1 MIKQVV
7 FLKARDGIEP
17 RDFIDRYE
25 TGHAPLVQS
34 LLPYFS
40 AYHRSY
46 VLPGGMLSRDPGRQA
61 ASRPDFD
68 VVTEIWYKDDATL
81 KALATT
87 LENDGVA
94 KQIQQSEAALFDQA
108 CLFECDE
115 FVTPETMLQPRPAG
129 HVGRPAIK
137 LIGLIRKKAGM
148 SRDAFIRRYEDGHCP
163 LALSILT
170 KDDKPAFAG
179 YRRSFP
185 KADAQPPSA
194 AIPSPQV
201 EPFFDVMVE
210 VWFWNEAD
218 FEHFQLHRADPKVD
232 AIVTEDEAQL
242 FDRASII
249 MLAVEEHV
257 SDIEI

>member
-1 MIKQVV
+1 MIKQLV
-7 FLKARDGIEP
+7 FLKARDGIET
-17 RDFIDRYE
+17 RTFIDRYE
-25 TGHAPLVQS
+25 TGHVPLVQS

-46 VLPGGMLSRDPGRQA
+46 VLPGAMLSRDPSRQA
-61 ASRPDFD
+61 ASKPDFD
-68 VVTEIWYKDDATL
+68 VVTEIWYEDGDKLT
-81 KALATT
+81 ALAAAI
-87 LENDGVA
+87 EDDGIA
-94 KQIQQSEAALFDQA
+94 TAIRNSEAALFDQA
-108 CLFECDE
+108 GMFECDE
-115 FVTPETMLQPRPAG
+115 FVTPDAMLQPRPAG
-129 HVGRPAIK
+129 HAGRPAIK

-163 LALSILT
+163 LALSVLT
-170 KDDKPAFAG
+170 KDGKPAFAG

-185 KADAQPPSA
+185 KADAQRPIP
-194 AIPSPQV
+194 AIPSLRI

-218 FEHFQLHRADPKVD
+218 FLHFQVHRSDPKVD

-257 SDIEI
+257 SGIEA